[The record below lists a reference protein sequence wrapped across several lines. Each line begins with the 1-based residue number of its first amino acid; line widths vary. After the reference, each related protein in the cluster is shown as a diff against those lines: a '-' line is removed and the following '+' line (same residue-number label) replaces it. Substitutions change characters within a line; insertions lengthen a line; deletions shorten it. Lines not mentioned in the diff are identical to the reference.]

1 VGSSSPPEAH
11 WRSSAFGLALEGD
24 FAAPGLPLDAPWP
37 SSDPTRLMLGT
48 PAEIDAD
55 WPAGEA
61 ERVAVEYLGRERPQR
76 TIDAHP
82 TAGYR
87 LYASR
92 FGLARVSVDGREVH
106 CAPPGVAPWRW
117 QRFLVGRVLPFTAAV
132 RGLEPIHAG
141 AVSLDGSTVAI
152 SGSSGVGKTSLVV
165 RLVLEGGKFFSD
177 DVVVLEPTLDA
188 LLAHPGA
195 AIAALRLEEN
205 RLLGAERRRVGRLLG
220 RSDKV
225 YIEVDREHRPAP
237 LDAIYFLQRSTDPGG
252 ISIKPLAP
260 DPGLLLGS
268 TFVIEVKSP
277 ERLVAQFD
285 IASRLARD
293 VPQFRVESGGDVD
306 AAAVAAAI
314 SDHVRS
320 KS

>member
-1 VGSSSPPEAH
+1 MGWSSPSETG

-37 SSDPTRLMLGT
+37 NDEPTRLRLST

-55 WPAGEA
+55 WPAAEA
-61 ERVAVEYLGRERPQR
+61 ERVAVEYLGRVRPQR
-76 TIDAHP
+76 TIDVHP

-92 FGLARVSVDGREVH
+92 FGLARVSLDGREVR

-117 QRFLVGRVLPFTAAV
+117 QRFLIGRVLPFTAAV

-141 AVSLDGSTVAI
+141 AVRFGSSTIAV

-165 RLVLEGGKFFSD
+165 RLVLQGAKFFSD
-177 DVVVLEPTLDA
+177 DVVVLERGEDGLM
-188 LLAHPGA
+188 AHPGA

-205 RLLGAERRRVGRLLG
+205 RLLGADRRRVGRLLG
-220 RSDKV
+220 RGEKV
-225 YIEVDREHRPAP
+225 FIEVEREHRPAP
-237 LDAIYFLQRSTDPGG
+237 LSAVYFLQRSTDPGG
-252 ISIKPLAP
+252 LAIRSLAP

-268 TFVIEVKSP
+268 TFVIEVKST
-277 ERLVAQFD
+277 ERLVSQLD
-285 IASRLARD
+285 IASRLARE
-293 VPQFRVESGGDVD
+293 VPLFRVESGADVD
-306 AAAVAAAI
+306 AAGLAAAI
-314 SDHVRS
+314 ADHVRDRS
-320 KS
+320 